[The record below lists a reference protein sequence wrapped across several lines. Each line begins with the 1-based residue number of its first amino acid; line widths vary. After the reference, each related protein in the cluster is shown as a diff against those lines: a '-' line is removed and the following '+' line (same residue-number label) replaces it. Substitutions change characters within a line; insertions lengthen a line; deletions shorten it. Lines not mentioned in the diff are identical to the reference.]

1 MKQILSPAAA
11 AGMVSNGTSV
21 MVGGFLNCGVPQA
34 LVEALLVAGVC
45 DLTLIV
51 NDCGWPDKGVG
62 KLVAEKRIARA
73 IVSHVGL
80 NPLVSEQVHDKTLE
94 LELVPQGTLAERI
107 RAAGAGLGGVIT
119 PTGVGTPV
127 AEGKQTLTINGRDYL
142 LELPLL
148 ADVALVKA
156 WKADTTGNLVHRRS
170 ARNVNPL
177 MAMAARLVIA
187 EVEEIVPVGTID
199 PDHVHTPGVLV
210 DYLVQSTQ

>member
-11 AGMVSNGTSV
+11 AAMVANKASV
-21 MVGGFLNCGVPQA
+21 MVGGFLNCGVPQT
-34 LVEALLVAGVC
+34 LIEALLAADVRE
-45 DLTLIV
+45 LTLIV
-51 NDCGWPDKGVG
+51 NDCGWPGKGVG
-62 KLVAEKRIARA
+62 KLVAAKRIARA
-73 IVSHVGL
+73 VASHVGL
-80 NPLVSEQVHDKTLE
+80 NPLVSEQVNDNTLE

-107 RAAGAGLGGVIT
+107 RAAGAGLGGVLT

-127 AEGKQTLTINGRDYL
+127 AEGKQTLAINGRDYL

-156 WKADTTGNLVHRRS
+156 WKADSVGNLVHRRS

-187 EVEEIVPVGTID
+187 EVEEIVPAGSID

-210 DYLVQSTQ
+210 DYLVQSTL